1 MKVCIFGAGAVG
13 GHVAARMLAA
23 RVDDVA
29 IVARGPTLA
38 ALRDRG
44 LVLRSGGEEIAARPE
59 TVTDDPASL
68 PPQDLVLV
76 TLKAYAV
83 PAAADAIA
91 RLIAPQGCAAFLL
104 NGVPWWWRYEQPGGG
119 SATLPLLDPG
129 QELWSKVRPERAVG
143 CVVYSS
149 NEVVS
154 PGVISHSGTS
164 RFLFGEPD
172 GSMSGRLRS
181 VIDLFGR
188 AGMEARVPPD
198 LRREVLK
205 KLVINASGNTMAALA
220 RADLGQMSADP
231 GLRSLGVGVMREVL
245 SVSNALGYDLS
256 GEIDPEAVVG
266 GWKSGVRP
274 SMLQDALQGKPIEVE
289 AILGQVQTFAL
300 QHGISVPLV
309 DAILPLLRGLDRSL
323 RQG

>member
-23 RVDDVA
+23 RIEDVA

-44 LVLRSGGEEIAARPE
+44 LVLRSGGKEIAARPE

-83 PAAADAIA
+83 PAAADSIA
-91 RLIAPQGCAAFLL
+91 RLIAPLGCAAFLV
-104 NGVPWWWRYEQPGGG
+104 NGVPWWWRYEQPGG
-119 SATLPLLDPG
+119 SASLPLVDPG
-129 QELWSKVRPERAVG
+129 EALWSKVRPERAVG

-154 PGVISHSGTS
+154 PGIISHSGTS

-172 GSMSGRLRS
+172 GSMSARLRS

-188 AGMEARVPPD
+188 AGMEALVPSD
-198 LRREVLK
+198 LRREVLN
-205 KLVINASGNTMAALA
+205 KLVINASGNTIAALA

-256 GEIDPEAVVG
+256 AEIDPEAVAG
-266 GWKSGVRP
+266 GWKAGVRP
-274 SMLQDALQGKPIEVE
+274 SMLQDTLQGKPIEVE
-289 AILGQVQTFAL
+289 AILGQVQAFAL
-300 QHGISVPLV
+300 QHGVSVPLV

-323 RQG
+323 RQV